1 VNLSLGLANLFSG
14 ACDSAASF
22 TGAFASAINTLR
34 ARGTTLFASTGNN
47 GNSSQ
52 IAVPACIGNAIS
64 VGAVYKADVGTVTFG
79 CTDATTAPDR
89 VTCFSNS
96 DSQVKVLAPGAPV
109 TSAGRGGGLSTFLGT
124 SQACPVAAAVAALLL
139 QAHPG
144 LSPDGVEAAL
154 RNTGV
159 SITDPKNGLSFRR
172 IDAKAAVDS
181 VK

>member
-1 VNLSLGLANLFSG
+1 M
-14 ACDSAASF
+14 
-22 TGAFASAINTLR
+22 
-34 ARGTTLFASTGNN
+34 
-47 GNSSQ
+47 
-52 IAVPACIGNAIS
+52 
-64 VGAVYKADVGTVTFG
+64 
-79 CTDATTAPDR
+79 
-89 VTCFSNS
+89 
-96 DSQVKVLAPGAPV
+96 
-109 TSAGRGGGLSTFLGT
+109 
-124 SQACPVAAAVAALLL
+124 AAAVAALLL